1 MKEQIEVSAKYKITL
16 ETDKMNRPCAYL
28 ILNTPKAKYAKEKT
42 IRAHFFANEDARY
55 KWTVK
60 MAAQILKEERE
71 TAARKSANKVAAK
84 NICVE
89 VGSIFSHS
97 WGYDQTNIQYYEVVK
112 MTGQTV
118 TIRELCQNKE
128 DTGLA
133 QGKCTPI
140 PGKYY
145 GKEEMVKRVQVSGSA
160 IYLSMECGFCKL
172 WDGTP
177 DNWTA
182 YA

>member
-71 TAARKSANKVAAK
+71 TAARKSANKLRQKIAVLRLVAFFLIHGDMTK
-84 NICVE
+84 QTSNITK
-89 VGSIFSHS
+89 
-97 WGYDQTNIQYYEVVK
+97 W
-112 MTGQTV
+112 
-118 TIRELCQNKE
+118 
-128 DTGLA
+128 
-133 QGKCTPI
+133 
-140 PGKYY
+140 
-145 GKEEMVKRVQVSGSA
+145 
-160 IYLSMECGFCKL
+160 
-172 WDGTP
+172 
-177 DNWTA
+177 
-182 YA
+182 

>member
-1 MKEQIEVSAKYKITL
+1 MKEQIEVSAKFKIVL
-16 ETDKMNRPCAYL
+16 DTDNQNRPCGYL
-28 ILNTPKAKYAKEKT
+28 IQNTPKGKYSTEKT
-42 IRAHFFANEDARY
+42 IRAHFFKSEDARY
-55 KWTVK
+55 QWAVK
-60 MAAQILKEERE
+60 IAAQILDIDRSA
-71 TAARKSANKVAAK
+71 AARKTANKMAAK
-84 NICVE
+84 NSGVS

-128 DTGLA
+128 DTGWA

-145 GKEEMVKRVQVSGSA
+145 GKEEMVKRVQVSGST